1 MSLIKDV
8 FTNEWLDRL
17 GKALNATDFR
27 KTVQQED
34 WEELAFKQRVRRI
47 ATRLEHHLPAEFEQA
62 ATRLET
68 IAPDFPGLPGIV
80 FPDYI
85 EIRAEEG
92 DWDRAILALERL
104 TPHSTSE
111 FAVRRFLLDDQD
123 RFLEV
128 ATRWSQSS
136 DEHVRRLASEGT
148 RPRLPWGQMIPSLIA
163 DPRPVLPILDA
174 LLEDDALYVRKSVAN
189 HLNDIAKTNP
199 ELVIERLER
208 LGTHPHTDWI
218 LRHASRTLLKQ
229 GHRDVLTAFGLVTRG
244 TVTVDELTVTPTLP
258 IGGELAFSFHVTT
271 TEPQILRIEYAID
284 YVKQRGTS
292 QKVFRISERQVR
304 EKESFTKRQSFR
316 NLTTRVH
323 YPGTHQVTILINGE
337 AYATTEFDVTK
348 EETT

>member
-8 FTNEWLDRL
+8 FTPDWLNRL
-17 GKALNATDFR
+17 GKAVQAPDFR
-27 KTVQQED
+27 NVVQQGD

-47 ATRLEHHLPAEFEQA
+47 GTTLARYVPADFDQA

-85 EIRAEEG
+85 EVHATMD
-92 DWDRAILALERL
+92 DWDRALLALERL
-104 TPHSTSE
+104 TRHSTSE
-111 FAVRRFLLDDQD
+111 FAVRRFLLDDQE

-128 ATRWSQSS
+128 ARRWSQAD
-136 DEHVRRLASEGT
+136 DEHIRRLASEGT

-163 DPRPVLPILDA
+163 DPRPALPILDR
-174 LLEDDALYVRKSVAN
+174 LLQDEALYVRKSVAN
-189 HLNDIAKTNP
+189 HLNDIAKTHP
-199 ELVIERLER
+199 ELVIKRLER

-229 GHRDVLTAFGLVTRG
+229 GHPDVLKAFGLVTRG
-244 TVTVDELTVTPTLP
+244 TVTVDELTVTSTLS
-258 IGGELAFSFHVTT
+258 IGGELTFTFTLAT
-271 TEPQILRIEYAID
+271 TEPQVLRIEYAID
-284 YVKQRGTS
+284 YVKKRGTS

-304 EKESFTKRQSFR
+304 DKETFTKRQSFR

-323 YPGTHQVTILINGE
+323 YPGTHQLTILINGE
-337 AYATTEFDVTK
+337 AYATAAFNVTEG
-348 EETT
+348 ETE

>member
-8 FTNEWLDRL
+8 FTDDWLNRL
-17 GKALNATDFR
+17 GKAVQAPDF
-27 KTVQQED
+27 KDVVQQGD

-47 ATRLEHHLPAEFEQA
+47 ATELNRYLPADFEQA
-62 ATRLET
+62 ATHLET
-68 IAPDFPGLPGIV
+68 IALEFPGLPGIV

-85 EIRAEEG
+85 EVYAPSDAWNRAM
-92 DWDRAILALERL
+92 LALERL
-104 TPHSTSE
+104 TRHSTSE
-111 FAVRRFLLDDQD
+111 FAVRRFLLADQK

-128 ATRWSQSS
+128 ATQWSQSN
-136 DEHVRRLASEGT
+136 DEHIRRLASEGT

-189 HLNDIAKTNP
+189 HLNDIAKTHP

-229 GHRDVLTAFGLVTRG
+229 GHRDVLKAFGLVTRG
-244 TVTVDELTVTPTLP
+244 TVTVDELTVTPTLA

-271 TEPQILRIEYAID
+271 TEPQVLRIEYVID
-284 YVKQRGTS
+284 YVKKRGTS
-292 QKVFRISERQVR
+292 QKVFRISERQMTGR
-304 EKESFTKRQSFR
+304 ETFAKRQSFR

-323 YPGTHQVTILINGE
+323 YPGTHQLTILINGE